1 MTRLSWHRSAVI
13 VMTVVALLGLA
24 SGEVAHAG
32 SPPSVVVILTDDQRW
47 STLRQMPTVMR
58 DLVAQGLRFTNA
70 FASTPACCPSRAT
83 LLTGMYA
90 HHTGVWR
97 NDGPDGGFG
106 AFDDRSTIAT
116 WLNAAGYRTAHIGKY
131 LNGYGPTQASYVPPG
146 WDVWQTFTLPD
157 YLGYQVSDDGV
168 TRWHGTEQD
177 QYSTDVL
184 AKHADE
190 FIRET
195 RATRPLLL
203 WFAPL
208 APHEPATPAARHVGA
223 YAGIE
228 PFRSRAYN
236 ERDVTDKPA
245 WVQAHGRWHEKRRS
259 QIDALRQRQLETLL
273 AADEAVAA
281 ILDALRDTDRLH
293 NTIVV
298 FASDNGFMWGEHRLF
313 GKYAPYDESIR
324 IPFVLRWDALEVAP
338 RALGDLV
345 VNADLA
351 PTLADLAGVK
361 APRTDGL
368 TLRPL
373 LSGDAVAW
381 RHLIPLEHLVEVDH
395 HIDSYCGVRTDRDVF
410 VRYESGEEEF
420 YRVRRDPYQRKNRA
434 SEATWTKRVNL
445 LRDRTRRLCDPRP
458 PGMPAF

>member
-1 MTRLSWHRSAVI
+1 
-13 VMTVVALLGLA
+13 
-24 SGEVAHAG
+24 
-32 SPPSVVVILTDDQRW
+32 
-47 STLRQMPTVMR
+47 
-58 DLVAQGLRFTNA
+58 
-70 FASTPACCPSRAT
+70 
-83 LLTGMYA
+83 
-90 HHTGVWR
+90 
-97 NDGPDGGFG
+97 
-106 AFDDRSTIAT
+106 
-116 WLNAAGYRTAHIGKY
+116 
-131 LNGYGPTQASYVPPG
+131 
-146 WDVWQTFTLPD
+146 
-157 YLGYQVSDDGV
+157 
-168 TRWHGTEQD
+168 
-177 QYSTDVL
+177 
-184 AKHADE
+184 
-190 FIRET
+190 
-195 RATRPLLL
+195 
-203 WFAPL
+203 
-208 APHEPATPAARHVGA
+208 
-223 YAGIE
+223 
-228 PFRSRAYN
+228 
-236 ERDVTDKPA
+236 
-245 WVQAHGRWHEKRRS
+245 
-259 QIDALRQRQLETLL
+259 
-273 AADEAVAA
+273 
-281 ILDALRDTDRLH
+281 
-293 NTIVV
+293 
-298 FASDNGFMWGEHRLF
+298 MWGEHRLF

-345 VNADLA
+345 VNADHA